1 MRIWKANV
9 LSTHELM
16 ELLLVACKSM
26 TYATLWWYNY
36 DLTFAN
42 LWPVGAQWQ
51 VQPQKWFCSS
61 DQNSFRLLKKLTM
74 DDGTMSLRSFD
85 HAAFAYG
92 WCGVQWKDGN
102 TPSRLGQVNA
112 IMTTSWCSSVASGIG
127 LIKSQGTDN
136 AWKRKG
142 DLWCEWSPTQVHI
155 HELYTCSVCSV
166 CIHARWSE

>member
-1 MRIWKANV
+1 MCLAHMSWWSCCWLHARAWHMQHCDDI
-9 LSTHELM
+9 T
-16 ELLLVACKSM
+16 M
-26 TYATLWWYNY
+26 TLHLPTCGLW
-36 DLTFAN
+36 
-42 LWPVGAQWQ
+42 GAHWQ

-92 WCGVQWKDGN
+92 WCGVQCKDGN